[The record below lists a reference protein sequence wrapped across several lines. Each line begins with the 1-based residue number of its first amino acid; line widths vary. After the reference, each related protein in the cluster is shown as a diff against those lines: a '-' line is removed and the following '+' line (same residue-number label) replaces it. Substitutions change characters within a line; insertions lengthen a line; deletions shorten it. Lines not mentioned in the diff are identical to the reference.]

1 MGHSQPEQA
10 SLASRLQAPSAP
22 LPLCSSNLASD
33 IVVLAFQNLLPSEQ
47 GLVQGQDAR
56 GEDTGCG
63 APGVKH
69 ARLHFEQDK
78 RAIM

>member
-10 SLASRLQAPSAP
+10 SLASHLQAPSAP
-22 LPLCSSNLASD
+22 PSSNLASD

-47 GLVQGQDAR
+47 GLVQGQDAL